1 MRLNNDKIQQLLDD
15 HKLNRARLARQIGIS
30 RGALSNALAGRRTV
44 GRKLLAGLIRAFPG
58 ETVETL
64 TLPERQ
70 VAI

>member
-1 MRLNNDKIQQLLDD
+1 VRLNNDKIQQLLDD